1 MHKIVVHKAGSY
13 DRLVYEQHPD
23 PQPGPGEALVDVAAA
38 SVNFADCAVRMG
50 IYASAKEYV
59 GWPITP
65 GFDFAG
71 TVTALGPNGDASPAL
86 SIGDRVFGVARFGA
100 YTDRIA
106 VPAAQLMP
114 LPEGWS
120 FEQGAAFPVVNLT
133 AWYALELMAGARA
146 GETMLVHS
154 AAGGVGGAALAL
166 AGRMG
171 LRRIGVVGRE
181 QKEAIARARGADE
194 VIVRARDDVW
204 SRVEELAPEGIDVL
218 LDSDG
223 GPGLRPAYR
232 HLAPGGRLV
241 VYGAATML
249 RRGKGKPDWLKLI
262 WSFLRTPRF
271 HPLDMTNNNKSAL
284 AFNLSF
290 LFPRVELLRRAL
302 TELLVAHAD
311 GDLPH
316 PEIQTFPLRD
326 AAEAHRTIETGN
338 TTGKLVL
345 TCR

>member
-1 MHKIVVHKAGSY
+1 MHRIVVHKPGSY
-13 DRLVYEQHPD
+13 DRLACEEHPD
-23 PQPGPGEALVDVAAA
+23 LSAGPGEVLVDVAAA

-50 IYASAKEYV
+50 LYLSARKYV

-71 TVTALGPNGDASPAL
+71 TVAAVGEGTETDLAQ
-86 SIGDRVFGVARFGA
+86 GDRVFGVTFFGA
-100 YTDRIA
+100 YATQVA
-106 VPAAQLMP
+106 VPVHQLVRAP
-114 LPEGWS
+114 DGWTL
-120 FEQGAAFPVVNLT
+120 EQAAAFPTVNLT
-133 AWYALELMAGARA
+133 AWYALVAMAGARG

-171 LRRIGVVGRE
+171 LRRIGTVGRAE
-181 QKEAIARARGADE
+181 KEEIARARGADE
-194 VIVRARDDVW
+194 VIVRSKEDLW
-204 SRVEELAPEGIDVL
+204 TRVDELAPDGIDVL

-223 GPGLRPAYR
+223 GPGLRPAYA

-249 RRGKGKPDWLKLI
+249 RRGKGKPSWPKLI

-271 HPLDMTNNNKSAL
+271 HPLNMTNTNRSVL

-290 LFPRVELLRRAL
+290 MFPKVDLLRQAMD
-302 TELLVAHAD
+302 ELMQAAAD

-316 PEIQTFPLRD
+316 PDITTFPLEQ
-326 AAEAHRTIETGN
+326 AAEAQRAIETGT

-345 TCR
+345 TTGR

>member
-133 AWYALELMAGARA
+133 AW
-146 GETMLVHS
+146 S
-154 AAGGVGGAALAL
+154 
-166 AGRMG
+166 
-171 LRRIGVVGRE
+171 
-181 QKEAIARARGADE
+181 K
-194 VIVRARDDVW
+194 
-204 SRVEELAPEGIDVL
+204 
-218 LDSDG
+218 
-223 GPGLRPAYR
+223 
-232 HLAPGGRLV
+232 
-241 VYGAATML
+241 
-249 RRGKGKPDWLKLI
+249 
-262 WSFLRTPRF
+262 
-271 HPLDMTNNNKSAL
+271 
-284 AFNLSF
+284 
-290 LFPRVELLRRAL
+290 
-302 TELLVAHAD
+302 
-311 GDLPH
+311 
-316 PEIQTFPLRD
+316 
-326 AAEAHRTIETGN
+326 
-338 TTGKLVL
+338 
-345 TCR
+345 

>member
-23 PQPGPGEALVDVAAA
+23 PQPGDGQALVDVAAA

-71 TVTALGPNGDASPAL
+71 TVVALGPGSDDSL
-86 SIGDRVFGVARFGA
+86 SVGDRVFGVAQFGA

-106 VPAAQLMP
+106 VPTAQLMP
-114 LPEGWS
+114 LPEDWTL
-120 FEQGAAFPVVNLT
+120 EQGAAFPVVNLT
-133 AWYALELMAGARA
+133 AWYALVLMAGARP

-194 VIVRARDDVW
+194 VIVRARDDLW

-232 HLAPGGRLV
+232 HLAAGGRLV

-249 RRGKGKPDWLKLI
+249 KRGKGKPDWPKLV

-271 HPLDMTNNNKSAL
+271 HPLDMTNNNKSVL

-302 TELLVAHAD
+302 TELLAAHAD

-316 PEIQTFPLRD
+316 PEITTFALKD

-345 TCR
+345 VTG